1 MNTRTIKFG
10 LSALALGGVAV
21 AGMASQGLGISAF
34 AADAPSARKAASE
47 AKVARKA
54 LAKRQGDKAVLHAE
68 LAVAND
74 PTNAQYR
81 ALLGQSYLLAG
92 RFASA
97 SQALSDALTLNPQ
110 DGAVALNLSLAKIA
124 QGDWAGARAMLQA
137 NAERIPAS
145 DRGLAFAL
153 AGDPVTAVDILMPA
167 ARDASATAKTRQNL
181 ALSMAL
187 TGRWKEAA
195 EIASMDMSPDQLQ
208 TRIAEWMQ
216 FARPANAYDQVA
228 SLLNVRPVQ
237 DEGQPVALALSQQ
250 PNVAVAAAAPAPSS
264 VDQFMPGAP
273 ADAPAVVA
281 DAAPVEAPAEAAPE
295 PVQVAGTGPQVV
307 FGARSET
314 VQPVAARAVAPTRP
328 AKSAKPVRVAKPAA
342 EKPVL
347 TAQAARQPGRYYVQL
362 GAYANPAVARDGWAR
377 YSRRVP
383 ALAGVTPQG
392 MNVSTRAGNFYRL
405 SVGGFARQ
413 DAAALCGQVKARG
426 GICFVRAQAGDQVA
440 AWIKGRTQVASR

>member
-1 MNTRTIKFG
+1 MNIRKIKLG
-10 LSALALGGVAV
+10 LSALALSGAAVAV
-21 AGMASQGLGISAF
+21 LASQGLGISAF
-34 AADAPSARKAASE
+34 AADAPSAKKAAAE
-47 AKVARKA
+47 AKAARKA
-54 LAKRQGDKAVLHAE
+54 LAKRQGDKAVHHAE

-74 PTNAQYR
+74 PANGAYR
-81 ALLGQSYLLAG
+81 ALLGQAYLLAG

-97 SQALSDALTLNPQ
+97 AQALGDASALNPQ

-124 QGDWAGARAMLQA
+124 QGDWAGARATLSA

-181 ALSMAL
+181 ALAMAL

-216 FARPANAYDQVA
+216 FARPTNAYDQVA
-228 SLLNVRPVQ
+228 ALLNVRPVE
-237 DEGQPVALALSQQ
+237 DAGQPVALALSQQ
-250 PNVAVAAAAPAPSS
+250 PDVAVAAAAPAASS
-264 VDQFMPGAP
+264 VDQFMPGMPSA
-273 ADAPAVVA
+273 AAVA
-281 DAAPVEAPAEAAPE
+281 EAAPVEAPAEAAPE
-295 PVQVAGTGPQVV
+295 PVQVAGTGAQVV
-307 FGARSET
+307 LGARSEM
-314 VQPVAARAVAPTRP
+314 VQPVAAPRP
-328 AKSAKPVRVAKPAA
+328 APARVAKPVRVARAAA
-342 EKPVL
+342 EKKPAV
-347 TAQAARQPGRYYVQL
+347 AERVARRPGNYVVQL
-362 GAYANPAVARDGWAR
+362 GAYPNAAVARDGWAR
-377 YSRRVP
+377 YARRVP

-413 DAAALCGQVKARG
+413 DAASLCGQVRARG
-426 GICFVRAQAGDQVA
+426 GNCFVRAQAGDQVA
-440 AWIKGRTQVASR
+440 AWVKGGTQVASR